1 MGSMVSSIRK
11 LAAPPNLTAL
21 AYSSIKR
28 HILEGKLDE
37 ETRLTEEFLSKRL
50 GISKS
55 PVREALNTL
64 QAEGL
69 IHIEP
74 RRGARLRQFSVRE
87 VKNLY
92 DLRETLEVFA
102 VSITQVTPALL
113 SELARSVERTR
124 RYVQAND
131 RIKHIEEDTRFHA
144 AIAAATGNDELCRVL
159 KNIQDQIWL
168 CRCKTYNLSS
178 STASDAH
185 LTILQ
190 ALKENDRKGAQA
202 AMRSHIDH
210 VRTRLIEFLEEASL
224 LEPLTRAKDQDPAVA
239 FPDR

>member
-1 MGSMVSSIRK
+1 MGSMVSSIKK
-11 LAAPPNLTAL
+11 LTTPPNLTAL

-37 ETRLTEEFLSKRL
+37 DTRLTEEFLSKRL

-55 PVREALNTL
+55 PVREALNSL
-64 QAEGL
+64 QTEGL

-74 RRGARLRQFSVRE
+74 RRGARLRQFSVKE

-102 VSITQVTPALL
+102 VSITRVTPALL
-113 SELARSVERTR
+113 AALAKSVERTR
-124 RYVQAND
+124 RHLKAND
-131 RIKHIEEDTRFHA
+131 KTKHIEEDTWFHG
-144 AIAAATGNDELCRVL
+144 AIASATGNDELCRVL

-168 CRCKTYNLSS
+168 CRCKTYDLSS

-185 LTILQ
+185 LAILQ
-190 ALKENDRKGAQA
+190 ALEENDRKGAQA

-210 VRTRLIEFLEEASL
+210 VRTRLIEFLEQTSV
-224 LEPLTRAKDQDPAVA
+224 LEPAVNQN
-239 FPDR
+239 

>member
-1 MGSMVSSIRK
+1 MGSMVSSIKK
-11 LAAPPNLTAL
+11 LAAPQNLTAL
-21 AYSSIKR
+21 AYNSIKR
-28 HILEGKLDE
+28 HILEGTLDE
-37 ETRLTEEFLSKRL
+37 NTRLTEEFLSKRL

-55 PVREALNTL
+55 PVREALNSL
-64 QAEGL
+64 QTEGL

-74 RRGARLRQFSVRE
+74 RRGARLRRFSVKE

-102 VSITQVTPALL
+102 VSSAQVTPALL
-113 SELARSVERTR
+113 ADLAKSVERTR
-124 RYVQAND
+124 RHVKAND
-131 RIKHIEEDTRFHA
+131 KIRHIEEDTRFHA
-144 AIAAATGNDELCRVL
+144 AIAGSTGNDELCRVL

-190 ALKENDRKGAQA
+190 ALKDNDRKGAQA

-210 VRTRLIEFLEEASL
+210 VRTRLIDFLEQDSL
-224 LEPLTRAKDQDPAVA
+224 LAPAVNHS
-239 FPDR
+239 FN

>member
-1 MGSMVSSIRK
+1 MTSMVSTIKK

-21 AYSSIKR
+21 AYNSIKR
-28 HILEGKLDE
+28 HILDGKLDE
-37 ETRLTEEFLSKRL
+37 DTRLTEDFLSKRL

-74 RRGARLRQFSVRE
+74 RRGARLRQFSVKE

-102 VSITQVTPALL
+102 VSIAQVTPALL
-113 SELARSVERTR
+113 ADLTKSVERTGKH
-124 RYVQAND
+124 VKAND
-131 RIKHIEEDTRFHA
+131 KIKHIEEDTRFHA
-144 AIAAATGNDELCRVL
+144 AIATATGNDELCRVL

-168 CRCKTYNLSS
+168 CRCKTYSLSS

-185 LTILQ
+185 LTILH
-190 ALKENDRKGAQA
+190 ALKAHYRKGAQA
-202 AMRSHIDH
+202 AMRNHIDH
-210 VRTRLIEFLEEASL
+210 VRTRLIEFLERPSL
-224 LEPLTRAKDQDPAVA
+224 LETAVNQS
-239 FPDR
+239 

>member
-1 MGSMVSSIRK
+1 MGCMGSSIRK
-11 LAAPPNLTAL
+11 LTAPQNLTAL
-21 AYSSIKR
+21 AYNSIKR

-92 DLRETLEVFA
+92 DLRENLEVFA
-102 VSITQVTPALL
+102 VSIARVTPALL
-113 SELARSVERTR
+113 ADLAKSIERTR
-124 RYVQAND
+124 RWV
-131 RIKHIEEDTRFHA
+131 
-144 AIAAATGNDELCRVL
+144 
-159 KNIQDQIWL
+159 
-168 CRCKTYNLSS
+168 
-178 STASDAH
+178 
-185 LTILQ
+185 
-190 ALKENDRKGAQA
+190 
-202 AMRSHIDH
+202 
-210 VRTRLIEFLEEASL
+210 
-224 LEPLTRAKDQDPAVA
+224 
-239 FPDR
+239 